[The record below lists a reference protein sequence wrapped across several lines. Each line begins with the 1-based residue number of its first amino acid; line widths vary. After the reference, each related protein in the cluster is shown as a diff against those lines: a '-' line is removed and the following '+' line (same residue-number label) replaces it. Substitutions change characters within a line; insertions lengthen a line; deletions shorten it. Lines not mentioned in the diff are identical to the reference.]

1 MISKK
6 EELRL
11 LIGFLY
17 SLDVKN
23 LPSSVRKY
31 SKSKISLFFISLHA
45 YSAVVLSRRSF
56 YGQLNFYVRLSKIG
70 ATVTS
75 SPSFFGQQNFLIFYN
90 HLEDEMQLVLDGR
103 AGEERPAGG
112 HLVEN
117 AADAPH
123 VDGGGVLRG
132 AEEDVRGPV
141 PEGDHLVGV
150 RLRRD
155 GLGAGEAEV
164 GKLEKG
170 EREEF

>member
-1 MISKK
+1 MVHGELLELRQLGHAGPVLLAGRA
-6 EELRL
+6 EEL
-11 LIGFLY
+11 
-17 SLDVKN
+17 
-23 LPSSVRKY
+23 
-31 SKSKISLFFISLHA
+31 
-45 YSAVVLSRRSF
+45 
-56 YGQLNFYVRLSKIG
+56 
-70 ATVTS
+70 
-75 SPSFFGQQNFLIFYN
+75 
-90 HLEDEMQLVLDGR
+90 EDPLQLVVHVG

-170 EREEF
+170 ERVLYVVRENGTAFTLI